1 VDGVIE
7 VPFGSYPGNMPY
19 HYYSDEKHLAD
30 WLRVEKD
37 PEEFA
42 KFLDHHIYGVSS
54 FEEYLDRCG
63 GLSKLKELQ
72 ALETLVDK

>member
-1 VDGVIE
+1 
-7 VPFGSYPGNMPY
+7 MPY

-42 KFLDHHIYGVSS
+42 KFLDHYIYGVAS

-63 GLSKLKELQ
+63 GQAKLKELQ